1 MSVAD
6 YINRLLNPERGRPSI
21 IVKSLA
27 GADLNAVAM
36 VALSAL
42 IGTCSRT
49 MKATAIAHKIGER
62 VYYEVRRSALNK
74 PARDHLKNALKGRRT
89 SSNISSTLE
98 YVAEHTNKR
107 YPNGTPS
114 EKLKLGG
121 Y

>member
-1 MSVAD
+1 MQNLQQQQYQLEQQGRTLGEIRFDKRTAKAVENKTEEGTSYGSRLIASRIVSVAD

-49 MKATAIAHKIGER
+49 MKATAIAVGSRFCIR
-62 VYYEVRRSALNK
+62 WWR
-74 PARDHLKNALKGRRT
+74 
-89 SSNISSTLE
+89 
-98 YVAEHTNKR
+98 
-107 YPNGTPS
+107 
-114 EKLKLGG
+114 
-121 Y
+121 